1 MESKNELFLNAVDYL
16 IDEGLAEDQSDIA
29 KRAGLGPNLISRVR
43 TGKVKNV
50 SDDSIRALAAKF
62 NLNLDYF
69 RGKSEYISRY
79 DQSCANMEHEL
90 KKAQKLL
97 DKDPLSNTSEPVRPE
112 IPDYIK
118 QLCEETARLA
128 IRNEMLERQCENLI
142 AELRNSKDKNDAFL
156 AELKKSKED
165 NDAMVAELRIS
176 YEQNKAL
183 ITELRETKK
192 NNDQLSVNLK
202 NAIDTIEGMKAQM
215 SMMLSNFNIIK
226 EQNQLGQL
234 RVNDE
239 GEPVIAI
246 QIPNVVGDVK
256 KTKSRKVPYGYIRG
270 DVKVITELMVEQAR
284 TAFPQ
289 KKEII
294 R

>member
-29 KRAGLGPNLISRVR
+29 KKAGLGPNLISRIR

-79 DQSCANMEHEL
+79 DQSCANMEHGL
-90 KKAQKLL
+90 KEAQKLL
-97 DKDPLSNTSEPVRPE
+97 DKDPSFNPSEPIRPE
-112 IPDYIK
+112 IPDYVK

-156 AELKKSKED
+156 AEFKKSKED

-176 YEQNKAL
+176 KKQNEAL
-183 ITELRETKK
+183 IAELRETKK
-192 NNDQLSVNLK
+192 NNGMLSTKLEK
-202 NAIDTIEGMKAQM
+202 AIDTIEGMKAQM
-215 SMMLSNFNIIK
+215 SMMLNNFNVI

-234 RVNDE
+234 RVNDD

-246 QIPNVVGDVK
+246 QVPNVVTQGK
-256 KTKSRKVPYGYIRG
+256 KSKTGKVPTGYIRG
-270 DVKVITELMVEQAR
+270 DVKVITELMIEQAR
-284 TAFPQ
+284 AAFPP
-289 KKEII
+289 KKK
-294 R
+294 

>member
-50 SDDSIRALAAKF
+50 SDDSIRALVSKF
-62 NLNLDYF
+62 NLNMDYF
-69 RGKSEYISRY
+69 RGKSEYVSRY
-79 DQSCANMEHEL
+79 DQSRANMEHEL
-90 KKAQKLL
+90 KEAQKLL
-97 DKDPLSNTSEPVRPE
+97 DKDPSFNPSEPICPE
-112 IPDYIK
+112 IPDYVK

-165 NDAMVAELRIS
+165 NDAMVAEFRIS
-176 YEQNKAL
+176 KKQNEAL
-183 ITELRETKK
+183 IAELRETKK
-192 NNDQLSVNLK
+192 NNGMLSTKLEK
-202 NAIDTIEGMKAQM
+202 AIDTIEGMKAQM
-215 SMMLSNFNIIK
+215 SMILNNFNVI

-234 RVNDE
+234 RVNDD

-246 QIPNVVGDVK
+246 QVPNVVTQGK
-256 KTKSRKVPYGYIRG
+256 KSKTGKVPTGYIRG
-270 DVKVITELMVEQAR
+270 DVKVITELMIEQAR
-284 TAFPQ
+284 AAFPP
-289 KKEII
+289 KKK
-294 R
+294 

>member
-50 SDDSIRALAAKF
+50 SDDSIRALVSKF
-62 NLNLDYF
+62 NLNMDYF
-69 RGKSEYISRY
+69 RGKSEFISRY

-90 KKAQKLL
+90 KEEQKLL
-97 DKDPLSNTSEPVRPE
+97 DKDPSFNPSEPIRPE
-112 IPDYIK
+112 IPDYVK

-165 NDAMVAELRIS
+165 NDAMVAEFRIS
-176 YEQNKAL
+176 KKQNEAL
-183 ITELRETKK
+183 IAELRETKK
-192 NNDQLSVNLK
+192 NNGMLSTKLEK
-202 NAIDTIEGMKAQM
+202 AIDTIESMKAQM
-215 SMMLSNFNIIK
+215 SMMLNLYYQILHRPALILKNLIHL
-226 EQNQLGQL
+226 NLL
-234 RVNDE
+234 RSE
-239 GEPVIAI
+239 
-246 QIPNVVGDVK
+246 
-256 KTKSRKVPYGYIRG
+256 
-270 DVKVITELMVEQAR
+270 
-284 TAFPQ
+284 
-289 KKEII
+289 
-294 R
+294 

>member
-1 MESKNELFLNAVDYL
+1 MKSKNELFLNAVDYL

-29 KRAGLGPNLISRVR
+29 KKAGLGPNLISRIR

-90 KKAQKLL
+90 KEAQKLL
-97 DKDPLSNTSEPVRPE
+97 DKDPFSNTSEPIRPE
-112 IPDYIK
+112 IPDYVK

-128 IRNEMLERQCENLI
+128 IRNEMLERQCENMI
-142 AELRNSKDKNDAFL
+142 AELRDSKDKNDAFL

-176 YEQNKAL
+176 KKQNEAL
-183 ITELRETKK
+183 IAELRETKK
-192 NNDQLSVNLK
+192 NNGMLSTKLEK
-202 NAIDTIEGMKAQM
+202 AIDTIEGMKAQM
-215 SMMLSNFNIIK
+215 SMMLNNFNVI

-234 RVNDE
+234 RVNDD

-246 QIPNVVGDVK
+246 QVPNVMGDGK
-256 KTKSRKVPYGYIRG
+256 KTKARKVPNGYIRG
-270 DVKVITELMVEQAR
+270 DIKVITDMMIKQAR
-284 TAFPQ
+284 AAFPT
-289 KKEII
+289 KKK
-294 R
+294 

>member
-50 SDDSIRALAAKF
+50 SDDSIRALVSKF
-62 NLNLDYF
+62 NLNMDYF

-90 KKAQKLL
+90 KEAQKLL
-97 DKDPLSNTSEPVRPE
+97 DKDSSFNPSEPIRPE
-112 IPDYIK
+112 IPDYVK

-142 AELRNSKDKNDAFL
+142 EELRNSKDKNDAFL

-165 NDAMVAELRIS
+165 NDAMVAEFRIS
-176 YEQNKAL
+176 KKQNEAL
-183 ITELRETKK
+183 IAELRETKK
-192 NNDQLSVNLK
+192 NNGMLSTKLEK
-202 NAIDTIEGMKAQM
+202 AIDTIEGMKAQM
-215 SMMLSNFNIIK
+215 SMMLNNFNVI

-234 RVNDE
+234 RVNDD

-246 QIPNVVGDVK
+246 QVPNVMGDGK
-256 KTKSRKVPYGYIRG
+256 KTKARKVPNGYIRG
-270 DVKVITELMVEQAR
+270 DIKVITELMIEQAR
-284 TAFPQ
+284 AAFPP
-289 KKEII
+289 KKK
-294 R
+294 

>member
-50 SDDSIRALAAKF
+50 SDDSIRALVSKF
-62 NLNLDYF
+62 NLNMDYF

-90 KKAQKLL
+90 KEAQKLL
-97 DKDPLSNTSEPVRPE
+97 DKDPSFNPSEPIRPE
-112 IPDYIK
+112 IPDYVK

-215 SMMLSNFNIIK
+215 SMMLNNFNVI

-234 RVNDE
+234 RVNDD

-246 QIPNVVGDVK
+246 QVPNVMGDGK
-256 KTKSRKVPYGYIRG
+256 KTKARKVPNGYIRG
-270 DVKVITELMVEQAR
+270 DIKVITEMMMEQAR
-284 TAFPQ
+284 AAFPPQ
-289 KKEII
+289 KK
-294 R
+294 

>member
-29 KRAGLGPNLISRVR
+29 KKAGLGPNLISRIR

-79 DQSCANMEHEL
+79 DQSCANMEHGL
-90 KKAQKLL
+90 KEAQKLL
-97 DKDPLSNTSEPVRPE
+97 DKDPSFNPSEPIRPE
-112 IPDYIK
+112 IPDYVK

-176 YEQNKAL
+176 KKQNEAL
-183 ITELRETKK
+183 IAELRETKK
-192 NNDQLSVNLK
+192 NNGMLSTKLEK
-202 NAIDTIEGMKAQM
+202 AIDTIEGMKAQM
-215 SMMLSNFNIIK
+215 SMMLNNFNVI

-234 RVNDE
+234 RVNDD

-246 QIPNVVGDVK
+246 QVPNVVTQGK
-256 KTKSRKVPYGYIRG
+256 KSKTGKVPTGYIRG
-270 DVKVITELMVEQAR
+270 DVKVITELMIEQAR
-284 TAFPQ
+284 AAFPP
-289 KKEII
+289 KKK
-294 R
+294 

>member
-50 SDDSIRALAAKF
+50 SDDSIRALVSKF
-62 NLNLDYF
+62 NLNMDYF

-90 KKAQKLL
+90 KEAQKLL
-97 DKDPLSNTSEPVRPE
+97 DKDPFSNTPEPIRPE
-112 IPDYIK
+112 IPDYVK

-165 NDAMVAELRIS
+165 NDAMVAEFRIS
-176 YEQNKAL
+176 KKQNEAL
-183 ITELRETKK
+183 IAELRETKK
-192 NNDQLSVNLK
+192 NNGMLSTKLEK
-202 NAIDTIEGMKAQM
+202 AIDTIEGMKAQM
-215 SMMLSNFNIIK
+215 SMMLNNFNVI

-234 RVNDE
+234 RVNDD

-246 QIPNVVGDVK
+246 QVPNVMGDGK
-256 KTKSRKVPYGYIRG
+256 KTKARKVPNGYIRG
-270 DVKVITELMVEQAR
+270 DIKVITDLMIKQAR
-284 TAFPQ
+284 AAFPQ
-289 KKEII
+289 KKK
-294 R
+294 

>member
-50 SDDSIRALAAKF
+50 SDDSIRALVSKF
-62 NLNLDYF
+62 NLNMDYF

-90 KKAQKLL
+90 KEAQKLS
-97 DKDPLSNTSEPVRPE
+97 DKDPSFNPSEPIRPE
-112 IPDYIK
+112 IPDYVK

-165 NDAMVAELRIS
+165 NDAMVAEFRIS
-176 YEQNKAL
+176 KKQNEAL
-183 ITELRETKK
+183 IAELRETKK
-192 NNDQLSVNLK
+192 NNGMLSTKLEK
-202 NAIDTIEGMKAQM
+202 AIDTIEGMKAQM
-215 SMMLSNFNIIK
+215 SMMLNNFNVI

-234 RVNDE
+234 RVNDD

-246 QIPNVVGDVK
+246 QVPNVMGDGK
-256 KTKSRKVPYGYIRG
+256 KTKARKVPNGYIRG
-270 DVKVITELMVEQAR
+270 DIKVITDLMIKQAR
-284 TAFPQ
+284 AAFPQ
-289 KKEII
+289 KKK
-294 R
+294 

>member
-1 MESKNELFLNAVDYL
+1 MESKNELFLNAVDFL

-50 SDDSIRALAAKF
+50 SDDSIRALVSKF
-62 NLNLDYF
+62 NLNMDYF

-79 DQSCANMEHEL
+79 DQSCANMEREL
-90 KKAQKLL
+90 KEAQKLL
-97 DKDPLSNTSEPVRPE
+97 DKDPSFNPSEPIRPE
-112 IPDYIK
+112 IPDYVK
-118 QLCEETARLA
+118 QICEETARLA

-176 YEQNKAL
+176 KKQNEAL
-183 ITELRETKK
+183 IAELRETKK
-192 NNDQLSVNLK
+192 NNGMLSTKLEK
-202 NAIDTIEGMKAQM
+202 AIDTIEGMKAQM
-215 SMMLSNFNIIK
+215 SMMLNNFNVI

-234 RVNDE
+234 RVNDD

-246 QIPNVVGDVK
+246 QVPNVVTQGK
-256 KTKSRKVPYGYIRG
+256 KSKTGKVPTGYIRG
-270 DVKVITELMVEQAR
+270 DVKVITELMIEQAR
-284 TAFPQ
+284 AAFPP
-289 KKEII
+289 KKK
-294 R
+294 

>member
-50 SDDSIRALAAKF
+50 SDDSIRALVSKF
-62 NLNLDYF
+62 NLNMDYF
-69 RGKSEYISRY
+69 RGKSKYISRY
-79 DQSCANMEHEL
+79 DQSCANMEREL
-90 KKAQKLL
+90 KEAQKLL
-97 DKDPLSNTSEPVRPE
+97 DKDPSFNPSEPIRPE
-112 IPDYIK
+112 IPDYVK
-118 QLCEETARLA
+118 QICEETARLA

-142 AELRNSKDKNDAFL
+142 AELRDSKDKNDAFL

-176 YEQNKAL
+176 KKQNEAL
-183 ITELRETKK
+183 IAELRETKK
-192 NNDQLSVNLK
+192 NNGMLSTKLEK
-202 NAIDTIEGMKAQM
+202 AIDTIEGMKAQM
-215 SMMLSNFNIIK
+215 SMMLNNFNVI

-234 RVNDE
+234 RVNDD

-246 QIPNVVGDVK
+246 QVPNVVTQGK
-256 KTKSRKVPYGYIRG
+256 KSKTGKVPTGYIRG
-270 DVKVITELMVEQAR
+270 DVKVITELMIEQAR
-284 TAFPQ
+284 AAFPP
-289 KKEII
+289 KKK
-294 R
+294 

>member
-16 IDEGLAEDQSDIA
+16 IDEGLAEGQSDIA

-50 SDDSIRALAAKF
+50 SDDSIRALVSKF
-62 NLNLDYF
+62 NRNMDYF
-69 RGKSEYISRY
+69 RGKSEYVSRY

-90 KKAQKLL
+90 KEAKKLL
-97 DKDPLSNTSEPVRPE
+97 DKDPSFNPSEPICPE
-112 IPDYIK
+112 IPYYVK

-165 NDAMVAELRIS
+165 NDAMVAEFRIS
-176 YEQNKAL
+176 KKQNEAL
-183 ITELRETKK
+183 IAELRETKK
-192 NNDQLSVNLK
+192 NNGMLSTKLEK
-202 NAIDTIEGMKAQM
+202 AIDTIEGMKAQM
-215 SMMLSNFNIIK
+215 SMMLNNFNVI

-234 RVNDE
+234 RVNDD

-246 QIPNVVGDVK
+246 QVPNVTDQSVK
-256 KTKSRKVPYGYIRG
+256 SKMGTVPTGYIRG
-270 DVKVITELMVEQAR
+270 DIKVITEMMMEQAR
-284 TAFPQ
+284 AAFPPQ
-289 KKEII
+289 KK
-294 R
+294 

>member
-50 SDDSIRALAAKF
+50 SDDSIRALVSKF
-62 NLNLDYF
+62 NLNMDYF
-69 RGKSEYISRY
+69 RGKSEHISRY

-90 KKAQKLL
+90 KEAQKLL
-97 DKDPLSNTSEPVRPE
+97 DKDPSFNPSEPIRPE
-112 IPDYIK
+112 IPDYVK

-165 NDAMVAELRIS
+165 NDAMVAEFRIS
-176 YEQNKAL
+176 KKQNEAL
-183 ITELRETKK
+183 IAELRETKK
-192 NNDQLSVNLK
+192 NNGMLSTKLEK
-202 NAIDTIEGMKAQM
+202 AIDTIEGMKAQM
-215 SMMLSNFNIIK
+215 SMMLNNFNVI

-234 RVNDE
+234 RVNDN

-246 QIPNVVGDVK
+246 QVPNVMGDGK
-256 KTKSRKVPYGYIRG
+256 KTKAPKVPNGYIRG
-270 DVKVITELMVEQAR
+270 DIKVITELMIEQAR
-284 TAFPQ
+284 AAFPP
-289 KKEII
+289 KKK
-294 R
+294 

>member
-50 SDDSIRALAAKF
+50 SGDSIRALVSKF
-62 NLNLDYF
+62 NLNMDYF

-90 KKAQKLL
+90 KEAQKLL
-97 DKDPLSNTSEPVRPE
+97 DKDPSFNPSEPIRPE
-112 IPDYIK
+112 IPDYVK

-176 YEQNKAL
+176 KKQNEAL
-183 ITELRETKK
+183 IAELRETKK
-192 NNDQLSVNLK
+192 NNGMLSTKLEK
-202 NAIDTIEGMKAQM
+202 AIDTIEGMKAQM
-215 SMMLSNFNIIK
+215 SMMLNNFNVI

-234 RVNDE
+234 RVNDD

-246 QIPNVVGDVK
+246 QVPNVVTQGK
-256 KTKSRKVPYGYIRG
+256 KSKTGKVPNGYIRG
-270 DVKVITELMVEQAR
+270 DIKVITDLMIKQAR
-284 TAFPQ
+284 AAFPQ
-289 KKEII
+289 KKK
-294 R
+294 

>member
-50 SDDSIRALAAKF
+50 SDDSIRALVSKF
-62 NLNLDYF
+62 NLNMDYF

-79 DQSCANMEHEL
+79 DQSCANMENEL
-90 KKAQKLL
+90 KEAQKLL
-97 DKDPLSNTSEPVRPE
+97 DKDPSFNPSEPIRPE
-112 IPDYIK
+112 IPDYVK

-176 YEQNKAL
+176 KKQNEAL
-183 ITELRETKK
+183 IAELRETKK
-192 NNDQLSVNLK
+192 NNGMLSTKLEK
-202 NAIDTIEGMKAQM
+202 AIDTIEGMKAQM
-215 SMMLSNFNIIK
+215 SMMLNNFNVI

-234 RVNDE
+234 RVNDD

-246 QIPNVVGDVK
+246 QVPNVVTQGK
-256 KTKSRKVPYGYIRG
+256 KSKTGKVPTGYIRG
-270 DVKVITELMVEQAR
+270 DVKVITELMIEQAR
-284 TAFPQ
+284 AAFPP
-289 KKEII
+289 KKK
-294 R
+294 

>member
-50 SDDSIRALAAKF
+50 SDDSIRALVSKF
-62 NLNLDYF
+62 NLNMDYF

-90 KKAQKLL
+90 KEAQKLL
-97 DKDPLSNTSEPVRPE
+97 DKDPLSNTSEPIRPE
-112 IPDYIK
+112 IPDYVK

-142 AELRNSKDKNDAFL
+142 AELRNSKDKNNAFL

-192 NNDQLSVNLK
+192 NNDHLSDNLK

-215 SMMLSNFNIIK
+215 SMMLTNFNVIR

-234 RVNDE
+234 RVNDA

-246 QIPNVVGDVK
+246 QVPNVADRNA
-256 KTKSRKVPYGYIRG
+256 KSKMGTVPTGYIRG
-270 DVKVITELMVEQAR
+270 DIKVITEMMMEQAR
-284 TAFPQ
+284 AAFPPQ
-289 KKEII
+289 KK
-294 R
+294 

>member
-50 SDDSIRALAAKF
+50 SDDSIRALVSKF
-62 NLNLDYF
+62 NLNMDYF

-90 KKAQKLL
+90 KEAQKLL
-97 DKDPLSNTSEPVRPE
+97 DKDPSFNPSEPIRPE
-112 IPDYIK
+112 IPDYVK

-142 AELRNSKDKNDAFL
+142 AELRDSKDKNDAFL
-156 AELKKSKED
+156 AELKKSKEN
-165 NDAMVAELRIS
+165 NDSIVAELRIS
-176 YEQNKAL
+176 KKQNEAL
-183 ITELRETKK
+183 IAELRETKK
-192 NNDQLSVNLK
+192 NNGMLSTKLEK
-202 NAIDTIEGMKAQM
+202 AIDTIEGMKAQM
-215 SMMLSNFNIIK
+215 SMMLNNFNVI

-234 RVNDE
+234 RVNDD

-246 QIPNVVGDVK
+246 QVPNVVTQGK
-256 KTKSRKVPYGYIRG
+256 KSKTGKVPTGYIRG
-270 DVKVITELMVEQAR
+270 DVKVITELMIEQAR
-284 TAFPQ
+284 AAFPP
-289 KKEII
+289 KKK
-294 R
+294 

>member
-50 SDDSIRALAAKF
+50 SDDSIRALVSKF
-62 NLNLDYF
+62 NLNMDYF
-69 RGKSEYISRY
+69 RGRSEYISRY

-90 KKAQKLL
+90 KEAQNLL
-97 DKDPLSNTSEPVRPE
+97 DKDPSFNPSEPIRPE
-112 IPDYIK
+112 IPDYVK

-165 NDAMVAELRIS
+165 NDAMVAEFKIS
-176 YEQNKAL
+176 KKQNESL
-183 ITELRETKK
+183 IAELRETKK
-192 NNDQLSVNLK
+192 NNGMLSTKLEK
-202 NAIDTIEGMKAQM
+202 AIDTIEGMKAQI
-215 SMMLSNFNIIK
+215 SMMLNNFNVI

-234 RVNDE
+234 RVNDD

-246 QIPNVVGDVK
+246 QVPNVMDDGK
-256 KTKSRKVPYGYIRG
+256 KNKALKVPNGYIRG
-270 DVKVITELMVEQAR
+270 DIKVITDLMIKQAR
-284 TAFPQ
+284 DAFPPQ
-289 KKEII
+289 KK
-294 R
+294 

>member
-50 SDDSIRALAAKF
+50 SDDSIRALVSKF
-62 NLNLDYF
+62 NLNMDYF

-90 KKAQKLL
+90 KESQKLL
-97 DKDPLSNTSEPVRPE
+97 DKDPSFNPSEPIRPE
-112 IPDYIK
+112 IPDYVK

-165 NDAMVAELRIS
+165 NDAMVAEFRIS
-176 YEQNKAL
+176 KKQNESL
-183 ITELRETKK
+183 ISELRETKK
-192 NNDQLSVNLK
+192 NNGMLSTKLEK
-202 NAIDTIEGMKAQM
+202 AIDTIEGMKAQM
-215 SMMLSNFNIIK
+215 SMMLNNFNVI

-234 RVNDE
+234 RVNDD

-246 QIPNVVGDVK
+246 QVPNVMGDGK
-256 KTKSRKVPYGYIRG
+256 KTKARKVPNGYIRG
-270 DVKVITELMVEQAR
+270 DIKVITDLMIKQAR
-284 TAFPQ
+284 AAFPQ
-289 KKEII
+289 KKK
-294 R
+294 

>member
-50 SDDSIRALAAKF
+50 SDDSIRALVSKF
-62 NLNLDYF
+62 NLNMDYF

-90 KKAQKLL
+90 KEAQKLL
-97 DKDPLSNTSEPVRPE
+97 DKDPSSNPSEPIRPE
-112 IPDYIK
+112 IPDYVK

-165 NDAMVAELRIS
+165 NDAMVAEFRIS
-176 YEQNKAL
+176 KKQNEAL
-183 ITELRETKK
+183 IAELRETKK
-192 NNDQLSVNLK
+192 NNGMLSTKLEK
-202 NAIDTIEGMKAQM
+202 AIDTIEGMKAQM
-215 SMMLSNFNIIK
+215 SMMLNNFNVI

-234 RVNDE
+234 RVNDD

-246 QIPNVVGDVK
+246 QVPNVMGDGK
-256 KTKSRKVPYGYIRG
+256 KTKARKVPNGYIRG
-270 DVKVITELMVEQAR
+270 DIKVITDLMIKQAR
-284 TAFPQ
+284 AAFPL
-289 KKEII
+289 KKK
-294 R
+294 

>member
-1 MESKNELFLNAVDYL
+1 M
-16 IDEGLAEDQSDIA
+16 
-29 KRAGLGPNLISRVR
+29 
-43 TGKVKNV
+43 
-50 SDDSIRALAAKF
+50 
-62 NLNLDYF
+62 
-69 RGKSEYISRY
+69 
-79 DQSCANMEHEL
+79 
-90 KKAQKLL
+90 
-97 DKDPLSNTSEPVRPE
+97 
-112 IPDYIK
+112 K

-215 SMMLSNFNIIK
+215 SMMLTNFNVIR

-234 RVNDE
+234 RVNDA

-246 QIPNVVGDVK
+246 QVPNVADRSVK
-256 KTKSRKVPYGYIRG
+256 SKMGTVPTGYIRG
-270 DVKVITELMVEQAR
+270 DIKVITEMMMEQAR
-284 TAFPQ
+284 AAFPPQ
-289 KKEII
+289 KK
-294 R
+294 

>member
-50 SDDSIRALAAKF
+50 SDDSIRALVSKF
-62 NLNLDYF
+62 NLNMDYF

-90 KKAQKLL
+90 KEAQKLL
-97 DKDPLSNTSEPVRPE
+97 DKDPFSNTPEPIRPE
-112 IPDYIK
+112 IPDYVK

-128 IRNEMLERQCENLI
+128 IRNEMLERQCENMI
-142 AELRNSKDKNDAFL
+142 AELRDSKDKNDAFL

-176 YEQNKAL
+176 KKQNEAL
-183 ITELRETKK
+183 IAELRETKK
-192 NNDQLSVNLK
+192 NNGMLSTKLEK
-202 NAIDTIEGMKAQM
+202 AIDAIEGMKAQM
-215 SMMLSNFNIIK
+215 SMMLNNFNVI

-234 RVNDE
+234 RVNDD

-246 QIPNVVGDVK
+246 QVPNVMGDGK
-256 KTKSRKVPYGYIRG
+256 KTKARKVPNGYIRG
-270 DVKVITELMVEQAR
+270 DIKVITDLMIKQVRA
-284 TAFPQ
+284 AFPQ
-289 KKEII
+289 KKK
-294 R
+294 

>member
-50 SDDSIRALAAKF
+50 SDDSIRALVSKF
-62 NLNLDYF
+62 NLNMDYF
-69 RGKSEYISRY
+69 RGKSKYISRY
-79 DQSCANMEHEL
+79 DQSCANMEREL
-90 KKAQKLL
+90 KEAQKLL
-97 DKDPLSNTSEPVRPE
+97 DKDPSFNPSEPIRPE
-112 IPDYIK
+112 IPDYVK
-118 QLCEETARLA
+118 QICEETARLA

-142 AELRNSKDKNDAFL
+142 AELRDSKDKNDAFL

-176 YEQNKAL
+176 KKQNEAL
-183 ITELRETKK
+183 IAELRETKK
-192 NNDQLSVNLK
+192 NNGMLSTKLEK
-202 NAIDTIEGMKAQM
+202 AIDTIEGMKAQM
-215 SMMLSNFNIIK
+215 SMMLNNINVI

-234 RVNDE
+234 RVNDD

-246 QIPNVVGDVK
+246 QVPNVVTQGK
-256 KTKSRKVPYGYIRG
+256 KSKTGKVPTGYIRG
-270 DVKVITELMVEQAR
+270 DVKVITELMIEQAR
-284 TAFPQ
+284 AAFPP
-289 KKEII
+289 KKK
-294 R
+294 

>member
-1 MESKNELFLNAVDYL
+1 MESKNELFLNAVDFL

-50 SDDSIRALAAKF
+50 SDDSIRALVSKF
-62 NLNLDYF
+62 NLNMDYF

-90 KKAQKLL
+90 KVAQKLL
-97 DKDPLSNTSEPVRPE
+97 DKDPSFNPSEPIRPE
-112 IPDYIK
+112 IPDYVK

-142 AELRNSKDKNDAFL
+142 AELRDSKDKNDAFL

-176 YEQNKAL
+176 KKQNEAL
-183 ITELRETKK
+183 IAELRETKK
-192 NNDQLSVNLK
+192 NNGMLSTKLEK
-202 NAIDTIEGMKAQM
+202 AIDTIEGMKAQM
-215 SMMLSNFNIIK
+215 SMMLNNFNVI

-234 RVNDE
+234 RVNDD

-246 QIPNVVGDVK
+246 QVPNVVTQGK
-256 KTKSRKVPYGYIRG
+256 KSKTGKVPTGYIRG
-270 DVKVITELMVEQAR
+270 DVKVITELMIEQAR
-284 TAFPQ
+284 AAFPP
-289 KKEII
+289 KKK
-294 R
+294 

>member
-50 SDDSIRALAAKF
+50 SDDSIRALVSKF
-62 NLNLDYF
+62 NLNMDYF

-90 KKAQKLL
+90 KEAQKLL
-97 DKDPLSNTSEPVRPE
+97 DKDPSFNPSEPIRPE
-112 IPDYIK
+112 IPDYVK

-165 NDAMVAELRIS
+165 NDAMVAEFRIS
-176 YEQNKAL
+176 KKQNEAL
-183 ITELRETKK
+183 IAELRETKK
-192 NNDQLSVNLK
+192 NNGMLSTKLEK
-202 NAIDTIEGMKAQM
+202 AIDTIEGMKAQM
-215 SMMLSNFNIIK
+215 SMMLNNFNVI

-234 RVNDE
+234 RVNDD

-256 KTKSRKVPYGYIRG
+256 KTKSRKVPNGYIRG
-270 DVKVITELMVEQAR
+270 DIKVITDLMIKQAR
-284 TAFPQ
+284 AAFPP
-289 KKEII
+289 KKK
-294 R
+294 

>member
-16 IDEGLAEDQSDIA
+16 IDEGLAKDQSDIA

-50 SDDSIRALAAKF
+50 SDDSIRALVSKF
-62 NLNLDYF
+62 NLNMDYF

-90 KKAQKLL
+90 KEAQKLL
-97 DKDPLSNTSEPVRPE
+97 DKDPFSNTSEPIRPE

-142 AELRNSKDKNDAFL
+142 AELRDSKDKNDAFL

-176 YEQNKAL
+176 KKQNESL
-183 ITELRETKK
+183 IAELRETKK
-192 NNDQLSVNLK
+192 NNGMLSTKLEK
-202 NAIDTIEGMKAQM
+202 SIDTIEGMKAQM
-215 SMMLSNFNIIK
+215 SMMLNNFNVI

-234 RVNDE
+234 RVNDD

-246 QIPNVVGDVK
+246 QVPNVMGDGK
-256 KTKSRKVPYGYIRG
+256 KTKARKVPNGYIRG
-270 DVKVITELMVEQAR
+270 DIKVVTDMMIKQAR
-284 TAFPQ
+284 AAFPT
-289 KKEII
+289 KKK
-294 R
+294 

>member
-50 SDDSIRALAAKF
+50 SDDSIRALVSKF
-62 NLNLDYF
+62 NLNMDYF

-90 KKAQKLL
+90 KEAQKLL
-97 DKDPLSNTSEPVRPE
+97 DKDPFSNTPEPIRPE
-112 IPDYIK
+112 IPDYVK

-128 IRNEMLERQCENLI
+128 IRNEMLDRQCENMI
-142 AELRNSKDKNDAFL
+142 AELRDSKDKNDAFL

-176 YEQNKAL
+176 KKQNEDL
-183 ITELRETKK
+183 IAELRETKK
-192 NNDQLSVNLK
+192 NNGMLSTKLEK
-202 NAIDTIEGMKAQM
+202 AIDTIEGMKAQM
-215 SMMLSNFNIIK
+215 SMMLNNFNVI

-234 RVNDE
+234 RVNDD

-246 QIPNVVGDVK
+246 QVPNVMGDGK
-256 KTKSRKVPYGYIRG
+256 KTKARKVPNGYIRG
-270 DVKVITELMVEQAR
+270 DIKVVTDLMIKQAR
-284 TAFPQ
+284 AAFHQ
-289 KKEII
+289 KKK
-294 R
+294 

>member
-50 SDDSIRALAAKF
+50 SDDSIRALVSKF
-62 NLNLDYF
+62 NLNMDYF
-69 RGKSEYISRY
+69 RGKSEYISHY

-90 KKAQKLL
+90 KEAQKLL
-97 DKDPLSNTSEPVRPE
+97 DKDPSFNPSEPIRPE
-112 IPDYIK
+112 IPDYVK
-118 QLCEETARLA
+118 QICEETARLA

-176 YEQNKAL
+176 KKQNEAL
-183 ITELRETKK
+183 IAELRETKK
-192 NNDQLSVNLK
+192 NNGMLSTKLEK
-202 NAIDTIEGMKAQM
+202 AIDTIEGMKAQM
-215 SMMLSNFNIIK
+215 SMMLNNFNVI

-234 RVNDE
+234 RVNDD

-246 QIPNVVGDVK
+246 QVPNVVTQGK
-256 KTKSRKVPYGYIRG
+256 KSKTGKVPTGYIRG
-270 DVKVITELMVEQAR
+270 DVKVITELMIEQAR
-284 TAFPQ
+284 AAFPP
-289 KKEII
+289 KKK
-294 R
+294 

>member
-1 MESKNELFLNAVDYL
+1 MKSKNELFLNAVDYL

-29 KRAGLGPNLISRVR
+29 KKTGLGPNLISRIR

-90 KKAQKLL
+90 KEAQKLL
-97 DKDPLSNTSEPVRPE
+97 DKDPFSNTSEPIRPE
-112 IPDYIK
+112 IPDYVK

-156 AELKKSKED
+156 AEFKKSKED

-176 YEQNKAL
+176 KKQNEAL
-183 ITELRETKK
+183 IAELRETKK
-192 NNDQLSVNLK
+192 NNGMLSTKLEK
-202 NAIDTIEGMKAQM
+202 AIDTIEGMKAQM
-215 SMMLSNFNIIK
+215 SMMLNNFNVI

-234 RVNDE
+234 RVNDD

-246 QIPNVVGDVK
+246 QVPNVVTQGK
-256 KTKSRKVPYGYIRG
+256 KSKTGKVPTGYIRG
-270 DVKVITELMVEQAR
+270 DVKVITELMVEQVRA
-284 TAFPQ
+284 AFPP
-289 KKEII
+289 KKK
-294 R
+294 